1 MTCQM
6 WEMVHSSVQ
15 EQETPLTHTKLL
27 VETRIGRGNT
37 AINCNILQH
46 TTAPLQ
52 HNYTTLQHTATPP
65 HHQRI
70 TTTTHLHVRPRIG
83 KDHSARQCN
92 NAATNYTSDTKL
104 IPVTLQQKS
113 HCSTLQQHCNTPA
126 HRTQSPQRLAA

>member
-1 MTCQM
+1 M

-37 AINCNILQH
+37 ATNCNTLQH

-92 NAATNYTSDTKL
+92 NAAT
-104 IPVTLQQKS
+104 TLQQRCNELHVGHKIDTS
-113 HCSTLQQHCNTPA
+113 HTAAEITL
-126 HRTQSPQRLAA
+126 